1 MDPTE
6 EARRALLTPHRDQ
19 IIATDQPLPEREATV
34 ATAAAAAFG
43 PAEGG
48 PLQQVAALARLST
61 NGEVTLSPAAIRQV
75 RDMCEFDE
83 PLNLRGGVRLNR
95 IKVHE
100 VVPPLTNHPLNR
112 HGMASILPNRPD
124 PLRALA
130 ALAPLVPA
138 PLRRVI
144 ADDAKATAAALAAR
158 RCARGASSAGRERR
172 ENPASRRTTRSSKR
186 EIPTKVPAPST
197 PRTRPKR
204 PSIPPAR
211 RRGFRGQASRGGRGD
226 GCRVSPGRST
236 STGEFCVSVPDSS
249 SFAMMAT
256 TATSA
261 ITTLLL
267 NFPGSSLTRVTND
280 VMLHR
285 DADRITGGCGGG
297 GEGIVYYC
305 DFVAPSKASPATDAA
320 AAANAPPASPFG
332 AKDPSGSGSQ
342 DWDPSAMA
350 TAFALAA
357 RAAMV
362 HLGHLP
368 CTVGVASGKAVFC
381 PVGGDLQRSEWSVVG
396 EAVQRAQR
404 LAVFGEAEVLCD
416 LSVVRACAGWPI
428 DFDPVPH
435 AAGDDISRA
444 RNLVAG
450 SLDLIIGRST
460 GASRSRWHVAD
471 ASAASVV
478 ASAEAFAGVQD
489 VGRVGPR
496 RTRRRDGG
504 RRRSGPVRA
513 HAGGNPRGVR
523 VET

>member
-1 MDPTE
+1 MVTATGTILKMMMTTRRTRLATRRPRPVTVTVTACVGFGKATSLVRLGTSCGAALGLNLDAAVPWSAEGRDTSTGAGVDPTE

-158 RCARGASSAGRERR
+158 ARGASSAGRERR
-172 ENPASRRTTRSSKR
+172 ENPASRRTTRSSKK
-186 EIPTKVPAPST
+186 IPTKVPAPST
-197 PRTRPKR
+197 PRERVR
-204 PSIPPAR
+204 SDR
-211 RRGFRGQASRGGRGD
+211 RSLPRVDAASAVKP
-226 GCRVSPGRST
+226 RVADVVTVVVYLPGRST

-305 DFVAPSKASPATDAA
+305 DFVAPSNLSRDGRRRRRQRA
-320 AAANAPPASPFG
+320 PASPFG
-332 AKDPSGSGSQ
+332 AKDPSGSGLRTGTRRRWRRRSR
-342 DWDPSAMA
+342 WR
-350 TAFALAA
+350 LARRYWCTSGIS
-357 RAAMV
+357 RA
-362 HLGHLP
+362 
-368 CTVGVASGKAVFC
+368 TVGVASGKAVFC
-381 PVGGDLQRSEWSVVG
+381 PVGSDLQRSEWSVVG

-435 AAGDDISRA
+435 AAG
-444 RNLVAG
+444 
-450 SLDLIIGRST
+450 
-460 GASRSRWHVAD
+460 
-471 ASAASVV
+471 
-478 ASAEAFAGVQD
+478 F
-489 VGRVGPR
+489 
-496 RTRRRDGG
+496 
-504 RRRSGPVRA
+504 
-513 HAGGNPRGVR
+513 
-523 VET
+523 